1 MAIET
6 ADLASLIR
14 KVRDAHAKPAPEPEP
29 LDPPKSA
36 KEPKPRAQTPAP
48 EPAVDIQD
56 LHAEL
61 HADELLLER
70 ILGLLYRA
78 KKRNPLSGA
87 VSILDM
93 EKALGLEREAATFVM
108 DYMKSTKVI
117 QMDDKSRMSITVI
130 GIDYLRR
137 SLGVAKVPASE
148 I

>member
-14 KVRDAHAKPAPEPEP
+14 KVRDAQAKPA
-29 LDPPKSA
+29 
-36 KEPKPRAQTPAP
+36 PAP
-48 EPAVDIQD
+48 EPAPIAAVQAPASTVELLD

-61 HADELLLER
+61 HADEVLLER

-78 KKRNPLSGA
+78 KKKNPLSGA

-93 EKALGLEREAATFVM
+93 EKSLGLEREAATFVM
-108 DYMKSTKVI
+108 DYMKSTKII
-117 QMDDKSRMSITVI
+117 QMDDKSRMTITVP

-137 SLGVAKVPASE
+137 SLGVAKVATSE
-148 I
+148 E